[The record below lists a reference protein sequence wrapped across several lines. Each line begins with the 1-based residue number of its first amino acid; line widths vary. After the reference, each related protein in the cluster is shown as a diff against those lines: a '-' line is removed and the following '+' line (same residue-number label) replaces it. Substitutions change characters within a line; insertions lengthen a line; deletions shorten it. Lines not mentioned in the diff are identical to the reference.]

1 MSHNPFT
8 HWLARAATDP
18 HATVHLWDM
27 GCTAPLLTGRRWDVV
42 QVDFALATA
51 AVAELR
57 AQGHHVGP
65 YLMSGTERAMW
76 WLLPL
81 GAGRGFVTEEG
92 VIVYPP
98 GWALLSPPPGKYLR
112 DRVWVLPEE
121 EEGDGQGPRLTSPGS
136 LRAALDAAGRAL
148 ARKAAAPAR

>member
-1 MSHNPFT
+1 MTRNPFT

-18 HATVHLWDM
+18 HATTHLWNM

-51 AVAELR
+51 AVRELR

-65 YLMSGTERAMW
+65 HLMSGAERATW
-76 WLLPL
+76 WPL
-81 GAGRGFVTEEG
+81 APGAGRGLAGVDG

-112 DRVWVLPEE
+112 DRVWVFPEE
-121 EEGDGQGPRLTSPGS
+121 EEGDGEGPRLTSPGH
-136 LRAALDAAGRAL
+136 LRSALDAAGRVL
-148 ARKAAAPAR
+148 ARTGRVS